1 MSVPVKDSGIF
12 SLLPLLFPLRLR
24 AIAMI
29 AIKIRITAAITPTTT
44 KFTPL
49 SSPLS
54 AVSEGSPLSLSVVWV
69 SPVSVASVDS
79 VDASVSGSVVAS
91 S

>member
-1 MSVPVKDSGIF
+1 
-12 SLLPLLFPLRLR
+12 
-24 AIAMI
+24 MI

-44 KFTPL
+44 KFTPF

-79 VDASVSGSVVAS
+79 VDASVSGSVRPPVPSQSAFHAENHHRPCQAPGFCTLS
-91 S
+91 R